1 MSGPNNQDLNWDPTS
16 QTAKQTDAALDYWPN
31 AQTIVYAV
39 PATYGSW
46 ETRTKSEELK
56 DIAVCIAKD
65 SDSAIA
71 NCDPHTLT
79 QTGIDDVTFGTV
91 GRHTDTTPE
100 QWRDPTR
107 TTRIWPDPP
116 IKMRAWDFLA
126 YLGIHAGES
135 WVDGDDSIYNWGEDG
150 AGINDDGWGQVSYS
164 SVTSDSDIAGQYSA
178 TPLSMKINGV
188 VVTTTPVAME
198 DGMIVGSNYTDT
210 RGGGPNKG
218 SFDDGIWRPRY
229 YSRFGTDYARLAGDA
244 GVKNAAIYARR
255 YFHEFPGATTTVRR
269 IYEPHFI
276 STPDETGLNFVRE
289 GVETMNLQYYY
300 GQRIVYKNPR
310 AESRD
315 FGVSQTMKIPTGGI
329 GGNPFWLKDTKD
341 WPDILRSLHFD
352 FAPFMVP
359 GTKVTRPITYRF
371 WDTLYSTAIFGGP
384 TFSIILDEY
393 GMFDEEYY
401 RMVVRNFTQ
410 SEQQIVQWRQGLW
423 GAYPDVANDPS
434 AMFPRNY
441 VNPHAW
447 YQQRMRTDAFV
458 SSDRRAF
465 FNGHPFKDT
474 QAANFIGNTGL
485 DKRIDENAA
494 NPYLGD
500 NYFSMAGWSGPCAE
514 LVLGQEP
521 DTKVVDANGVTQ
533 RVPKL
538 AGGPGPGSV
547 EMNPDPVLKK
557 AYPYYD
563 SLEELTMNNKRKLHQ
578 EALYQTNQN
587 AVQDFYYTFVLAADA
602 AAAYGRNL
610 DLFAYS
616 KSLNELE
623 QVTPE
628 MLSHRVPGSKAHDI
642 PFTIGNR
649 LKKMLQTDA
658 SYVNEF
664 RASVGECFDDTV
676 SNDIMVANL
685 HGPITEFVQRCV
697 TDKLQEIQKWAWE
710 KLVTIAKEQ
719 ASKIFEKWVWP
730 NIQPTL
736 KPLLDSAKKMFPKL
750 YDFIKSQLASLKK
763 GVLGVDFFQ
772 SPATYVDDIMKK
784 VKSWVDNLGEDAVNA
799 IGDAASEKLQQI
811 VQSIKNRFVG
821 KPSIK
826 SLPGQPGEDEDLD
839 PLDREGFGEGDIQMT
854 EFSRTPANQVKDLET
869 LMEEGDEATEVAA
882 ADGATAVE
890 AAAEATMSS
899 VCGPLILA
907 VAVTVVL
914 DWWEKK
920 QEAEAKAA
928 QAAAQAA
935 LTWKTWDTLRVPLNR
950 DYLAKFNTGAHL
962 NALFHSKM
970 TPKGITDPIDLY
982 NANVNLNDR
991 DPGARNNF
999 LQFIDNE
1006 EKSTDRYINFDTT
1019 SGGTLEA
1026 DIRTLA
1032 NLIGMNHLCIK
1043 VVDPYWF
1050 EENDTDATPATTLR
1064 AQQLLKTAE
1073 IIRTLRVTDHF
1084 MRGHTWADDATTW
1097 KPFPPMEGIPASLD
1111 AKRMTPIPVLVPQKA
1126 YVYGPTWQQMSSS
1139 VKGTAL
1145 FTLVESGGSDVWN
1158 TYVQTIVNDY
1168 GVCPMYEH
1176 QEHDYETVITL
1187 KEGGT
1192 SPVKGTDVTRQIPVP
1207 IFAPGRSPTMFVSS
1221 LDPTFAW
1228 PTLGMNGVKMSAFL
1242 DETAYFTTHNI
1253 CFTPFS
1259 GTNDGDALSEWLP
1272 KATTGTGGCIPTF
1285 GMKGYKF
1292 LLMPTIDASRDIPDT
1307 IIFTNSSTYTV
1318 TLVQL
1323 DELQVVGRTL
1333 APNDIESLPK
1343 SNGTYILSEAGV
1355 VEWNKPEDNAPFEDW
1370 KDDFLR
1376 ALPPKYRSVAFKLDG
1391 FNGHIEVFDY
1401 TRTSAD
1407 IYHFEQRMLNLVV
1420 PIMNGNPHCYEPLAA
1435 FWSTEYTK
1443 LQTKPFRFHEEVC
1456 KWLLTVIPEPTKDA
1470 TGTPVAQPTDIG
1482 KQLNIYLLA
1491 HNVFSGNED
1500 SWQTTFNSTPA
1511 ESEYNTGSTT
1521 FNHTPCEDGPVG
1533 PAKTP
1538 KETHPKTTPEGG
1550 VRMHYNVDYTQ
1561 DATMNAQAASY
1572 GYEPEQTNIRT
1583 KLAAIIPA
1591 LQILADSR
1599 YGSDDPAPD
1608 PFVQGLVGDII
1619 NNNQDLYDALK
1630 EVKDN
1635 GNYNEADIYADAMAC
1650 LKLAEDIRIQRIS
1663 AILKF
1668 SSDIDTTRA
1677 ERAVD
1682 DYETRTNDR
1691 STIARALKMLFTVR
1705 KNPRLQF
1712 TGKES
1717 FTTYPPMHQLLAQ
1730 MAKDCYIK
1738 DGPRSSLLHPT
1749 THEIAIYL
1757 PAATGSTPQGP
1768 LSTSTIVT
1776 EDTETLSPQSDYDG
1790 SQWRGWKV
1798 PDNVM
1803 ALCAQDLANRN
1814 IKGTVTKAY
1823 ITMDDKN
1830 LPHVAYDYTFYPPPL
1845 ASTEEYSIY
1854 YMPKLTDGTATT
1866 IVSTIPAVPDDSGQ
1880 GWGVPPNVR
1889 VLVAE
1894 DMASKGLTGTVSD
1907 SFDIDF
1913 SGADPVVTYTVTGIS
1928 GPTLIV
1934 AFRGTDPEKDIEAKF
1949 GKKTGIP
1956 LYQKVAVFLNPYSD
1970 LMSDLNIALGNQ
1982 AESGRFTDS
1991 DALIKNVI
1999 ALYNVANVIVTGHSL
2014 GGSLAMHCLE
2024 LNPKIVTQGVVFNP
2038 GKGLDGGYFDQVDA
2052 EISTPITT
2060 KWYNYLT
2067 TYRVGGSSSWP
2078 LDDDPV
2084 SVLSGGVGDCRL
2096 IQGPG
2101 VPAKLKAHSSSN
2113 WDTTGVLRAL
2123 HTQIVYPTRR

>member
-16 QTAKQTDAALDYWPN
+16 QTAQQSAALDYWPK
-31 AQTIVYAV
+31 AQAIVGAD
-39 PATYGSW
+39 PGTYGTW
-46 ETRTKSEELK
+46 ETRT
-56 DIAVCIAKD
+56 D
-65 SDSAIA
+65 SDDLATVGDKD
-71 NCDPHTLT
+71 NRPG
-79 QTGIDDVTFGTV
+79 QYGIDDQVFGTL

-116 IKMRAWDFLA
+116 IRMRAWDFQA
-126 YLGIHAGES
+126 YLGIHGGET
-135 WVDGDDSIYNWGEDG
+135 WYGGDADEKGHTQLVYVNDDDDMSTTVSKIYIRTFDVN
-150 AGINDDGWGQVSYS
+150 GINVDPPP
-164 SVTSDSDIAGQYSA
+164 SV
-178 TPLSMKINGV
+178 L
-188 VVTTTPVAME
+188 PVE
-198 DGMIVGSNYTDT
+198 SGLILGSNESTCDSNVLGDVGDY
-210 RGGGPNKG
+210 GCI
-218 SFDDGIWRPRY
+218 F
-229 YSRFGTDYARLAGDA
+229 YARSGWPYGKIGFEGGMGLPTEPF
-244 GVKNAAIYARR
+244 RQR
-255 YFHEFPGATTTVRR
+255 HEFPGAKSNLRL

-276 STPDETGLNFVRE
+276 STPNATGTEFIRE
-289 GVETMNLQYYY
+289 GVDTTMADLKTSKYATHQW
-300 GQRIVYKNPR
+300 GRRWIYKNPR

-359 GTKVTRPITYRF
+359 IGKVTRPISYRF

-384 TFSIILDEY
+384 TFAIILDDY
-393 GMFDEEYY
+393 GIFDEEYY
-401 RMVVRNFTQ
+401 RMVLRHYNQ
-410 SEQQIVQWRQGLW
+410 SEQQIMQWRQGLW
-423 GAYPDVANDPS
+423 GAYPNVANDPT

-441 VNPHAW
+441 ANPHAW
-447 YQQRMRTDAFV
+447 YQMRINPTWYA
-458 SSDRRAF
+458 SARTQ
-465 FNGHPFKDT
+465 HIFKDT
-474 QAANFIGNTGL
+474 SGSNF
-485 DKRIDENAA
+485 
-494 NPYLGD
+494 LGD
-500 NYFSMAGWSGPCAE
+500 PDFDANIGLQYKPSSMKSPNERFFSMAGWSGPCAE
-514 LVLGQEP
+514 LVLAEEP
-521 DTKVVDANGVTQ
+521 DMRQADGTYASGQRFPKKFPDAG
-533 RVPKL
+533 
-538 AGGPGPGSV
+538 
-547 EMNPDPVLKK
+547 DPLLKK

-563 SLEELTMNNKRKLHQ
+563 SYEELTMNNKRKLH
-578 EALYQTNQN
+578 EENMYQTNPN

-602 AAAYGRNL
+602 SAAYGRNL

-642 PFTIGNR
+642 PFIIGNR

-658 SYVNEF
+658 AYINEF
-664 RASVGECFDDTV
+664 RATMGECFDDTV
-676 SNDIMVANL
+676 SEDLMVAQL
-685 HGPITEFVQRCV
+685 HGPVAAFVQRCV

-710 KLVTIAKEQ
+710 KLVTIAKEE

-730 NIQPTL
+730 NIEPTL
-736 KPLLDSAKKMFPKL
+736 KPLLDGAKKMFPKL
-750 YDFIKSQLASLKK
+750 YEFIKSQLASLKK
-763 GVLGVDFFQ
+763 GVLGVDFFA
-772 SPATYVDDIMKK
+772 SPTTYVDDIMKK
-784 VKSWVDNLGEDAVNA
+784 VSAWVKGLGEAAVDA
-799 IGDAASEKLQQI
+799 IGDAASEKLKELFE
-811 VQSIKNRFVG
+811 SLKNRFVG

-826 SLPGQPGEDEDLD
+826 SLPGQPGEDKDLD
-839 PLDREGFGEGDIQMT
+839 PLDGEGFGEGDIQMT
-854 EFSRTPANQVKDLET
+854 EFSRTPAGQVKDLET

-882 ADGATAVE
+882 EDGAAAVE

-899 VCGPLILA
+899 VCGPLILGL
-907 VAVTVVL
+907 AVTVIL

-920 QEAEAKAA
+920 EEAAAKAA
-928 QAAAQAA
+928 QEAAQAA
-935 LTWKTWDTLRVPLNR
+935 LTWKMWDTYRVPLNR
-950 DYLAKFNTGAHL
+950 EYLTKFNTGAHL
-962 NALFHSKM
+962 NALFRGHM

-982 NANVNLNDR
+982 RTNVNFNGI
-991 DPGARNNF
+991 DPGAENNF
-999 LQFIDNE
+999 LNFTDFETKTN
-1006 EKSTDRYINFDTT
+1006 DRYINFDTT
-1019 SGGTLEA
+1019 NGGTLEA

-1050 EENDTDATPATTLR
+1050 DEGDVEAVGATKLR

-1084 MRGHTWADDATTW
+1084 MRGHTWADDWTTW

-1111 AKRMTPIPVLVPQKA
+1111 TKRMTPIPVLVPQKT
-1126 YVYGPTWQQMSSS
+1126 YVYAPVWQQMSGT
-1139 VKGTAL
+1139 VKGTKL
-1145 FTLVESGGSDVWN
+1145 FELVESGGSDAWN
-1158 TYVQTIVNDY
+1158 NYVKQIEDSW

-1176 QEHDYETVITL
+1176 QEHEYATVIVL

-1192 SPVKGTDVTRQIPVP
+1192 APVTGTDVTRQIPVP

-1228 PTLGMNGVKMSAFL
+1228 PTLGMKGVKMSAFL
-1242 DETAYFTTHNI
+1242 DETAYFTDHNI
-1253 CFTPFS
+1253 CFTPFP
-1259 GTNDGDALSEWLP
+1259 GTNEGDALSEWLP
-1272 KATTGTGGCIPTF
+1272 KATAGSGGCVPTF
-1285 GMKGYKF
+1285 GNKGYKF
-1292 LLMPTIDASRDIPDT
+1292 LLMPTENEGDINSV
-1307 IIFTNSSTYTV
+1307 FTNSSSYTIS
-1318 TLVQL
+1318 LVQL
-1323 DELQVVGRTL
+1323 DQLQVALNL
-1333 APNDIESLPK
+1333 ASNESGILEK
-1343 SNGTYILSEAGV
+1343 STGTYIIAEAGV
-1355 VEWNKPEDNAPFEDW
+1355 VEWNKPEDNMPFEDW

-1376 ALPPKYRSVAFKLDG
+1376 ALPPKYRSVAFNLDG
-1391 FNGHIEVFDY
+1391 FSGRIEVFDY
-1401 TRTSAD
+1401 TRTSED
-1407 IYHFEQRMLNLVV
+1407 IYLFEQRMRIVKT
-1420 PIMNGNPHCYEPLAA
+1420 IMDSNPHCYEPLAA

-1443 LQTKPFRFHEEVC
+1443 LQTKPFKFHEEVC
-1456 KWLLTVIPEPTKDA
+1456 KWLLTVIPEPAKDS

-1491 HNVFSGNED
+1491 HNAFSGNEE

-1511 ESEYNTGSTT
+1511 DSEFGT
-1521 FNHTPCEDGPVG
+1521 FNHTPCDGPT
-1533 PAKTP
+1533 KTP

-1550 VRMHYNVDYTQ
+1550 VRMHYNVDYGQ

-1572 GYEPEQTNIRT
+1572 GYEPEQTNIRN
-1583 KLAAIIPA
+1583 KLTGLTAAI
-1591 LQILADSR
+1591 QILADSKF
-1599 YGSDDPAPD
+1599 GSVDP
-1608 PFVQGLVGDII
+1608 VVEGLVGDII
-1619 NNNQDLYDALK
+1619 NNNQDQYDALASLKGDSNYSDK
-1630 EVKDN
+1630 EF
-1635 GNYNEADIYADAMAC
+1635 YADVMGC

-1682 DYETRTNDR
+1682 DYEKRTGDT
-1691 STIARALKMLFTVR
+1691 SSIARALKMLFTVR

-1717 FTTYPPMHQLLAQ
+1717 FTIYPPMHQLLAQ

-1757 PAATGSTPQGP
+1757 PPATASTPQGP
-1768 LSTSTIVT
+1768 LSTATIVAD
-1776 EDTETLSPQSDYDG
+1776 DTEALSPKSDYDANG
-1790 SQWRGWKV
+1790 QWRGWKL
-1798 PDNVM
+1798 PDNFM
-1803 ALCAQDLANRN
+1803 TLCAQDLASRG
-1814 IKGTVTKAY
+1814 IKGTVVKAY
-1823 ITMDDKN
+1823 IKNDDQN
-1830 LPHVAYDYTFYPPPL
+1830 TPHVAYDYTYYPPPL

-1854 YMPKLTDGTATT
+1854 YMPKLTDGTTTT
-1866 IVSTIPAVPDDSGQ
+1866 IVSTIPAVLDQSRDEPT
-1880 GWGVPPNVR
+1880 WVVPPNVEA
-1889 VLVAE
+1889 LVAE
-1894 DMASKGLTGTVSD
+1894 DFASRGLTGTVPSTYQ
-1907 SFDIDF
+1907 IDY
-1913 SGADPVVTYTVTGIS
+1913 SGLNPVVTYIVNDQVTGIA

-1970 LMSDLNIALGNQ
+1970 LMSDLKIALGDQ
-1982 AESGRFTDS
+1982 AESPRFADS

-1999 ALYNVANVIVTGHSL
+1999 GSYNVANVVVTGHSL

-2024 LNPKIVTQGVVFNP
+2024 LNPRIVTHGVVFNP
-2038 GKGLDGGYFDQVDA
+2038 GKGLDGLYFDQVDY

-2113 WDTTGVLRAL
+2113 WDTTGVVRAL
-2123 HTQIVYPTRR
+2123 HAATVYPTRRSSSQMK

>member
-16 QTAKQTDAALDYWPN
+16 QNAQHSDALDYWPI
-31 AQTIVYAV
+31 AQAIVGDN
-39 PATYGSW
+39 PGIYGSW

-56 DIAVCIAKD
+56 DISICLHNNG
-65 SDSAIA
+65 
-71 NCDPHTLT
+71 NCDHHTKP
-79 QTGIDDVTFGTV
+79 QTGIDDVKFGTL

-116 IKMRAWDFLA
+116 IAMRAWDFLA

-135 WVDGDDSIYNWGEDG
+135 WIDSNWGWAHTKADFPDATWGKIWNDSLTDDDNTESFKYWLPWQIYENG
-150 AGINDDGWGQVSYS
+150 ALVGEATKGTANVPIEPGLVVG
-164 SVTSDSDIAGQYSA
+164 SDSGYCGGKMRSSYCHLYCRSGMDY
-178 TPLSMKINGV
+178 
-188 VVTTTPVAME
+188 
-198 DGMIVGSNYTDT
+198 GMIAALQ
-210 RGGGPNKG
+210 
-218 SFDDGIWRPRY
+218 
-229 YSRFGTDYARLAGDA
+229 YA
-244 GVKNAAIYARR
+244 
-255 YFHEFPGATTTVRR
+255 HEFPAATTNVRR

-276 STPDETGLNFVRE
+276 SMPDPTGQVFLRE
-289 GVETMNLQYYY
+289 GVDTTRVDYD
-300 GQRIVYKNPR
+300 GVGVRCIYKNPR
-310 AESRD
+310 AETRD

-341 WPDILRSLHFD
+341 WPNILRSLHFD

-359 GTKVTRPITYRF
+359 GTSVTRPISYRF

-384 TFSIILDEY
+384 TFSIILDDY
-393 GMFDEEYY
+393 GMFDEEFY
-401 RMVVRNFTQ
+401 RMVLRHFTQ
-410 SEQQIVQWRQGLW
+410 SEQQIMQWRQGPF
-423 GAYPDVANDPS
+423 GATPDVANDPS

-447 YQQRMRTDAFV
+447 YQQRMRTDLFDEQ
-458 SSDRRAF
+458 SDF
-465 FNGHPFKDT
+465 FKGHPIKDAA
-474 QAANFIGNTGL
+474 AANFWGNPGL
-485 DKRIDENAA
+485 DQRIDNDST
-494 NPYLGD
+494 NTSPSGD

-521 DTKVVDANGVTQ
+521 DKKVVDPNGATQ
-533 RVPKL
+533 RIPKL
-538 AGGPGPGSV
+538 VMPPGPGAV
-547 EMNPDPVLKK
+547 YGDVDALLAKV
-557 AYPYYD
+557 YPYYD
-563 SLEELTMNNKRKLHQ
+563 SFEELTMNNKRKLHQ
-578 EALYQTNQN
+578 ENLYQTNQN
-587 AVQDFYYTFVLAADA
+587 AVQDFYYTFVLCADA
-602 AAAYGRNL
+602 SAAYGRNL

-623 QVTPE
+623 QVTPA

-658 SYVNEF
+658 SYINEF
-664 RASVGECFDDTV
+664 RETMGECFDDTV
-676 SNDIMVANL
+676 SNDIMIAHL

-710 KLVTIAKEQ
+710 KLVSILKEQ

-736 KPLLDSAKKMFPKL
+736 KPLLDGAKKMFPKL

-763 GVLGVDFFQ
+763 GVLEVDFFK
-772 SPATYVDDIMKK
+772 SPATYVGDVMKTVSDW
-784 VKSWVDNLGEDAVNA
+784 VKNLGEDAVNA
-799 IGDAASEKLQQI
+799 IGEAATEKLKQLFE
-811 VQSIKNRFVG
+811 SLKNRFVG
-821 KPSIK
+821 KPIIK
-826 SLPGQPGEDEDLD
+826 SKPGQPGEDEDLD

-854 EFSRTPANQVKDLET
+854 EFSRTPEGQVKDLET
-869 LMEEGDEATEVAA
+869 LMEEGDEAAEVAA
-882 ADGATAVE
+882 EDGAVAVE
-890 AAAEATMSS
+890 CAAEATMSS

-907 VAVTVVL
+907 VAVTLIL

-950 DYLAKFNTGAHL
+950 EYLTKFNTGAHL
-962 NALFHSKM
+962 NALFRGKM
-970 TPKGITDPIDLY
+970 TPSGITDPLDLY
-982 NANVNLNDR
+982 RLGVDTDKDLYFNAFSVYESEHGN
-991 DPGARNNF
+991 
-999 LQFIDNE
+999 
-1006 EKSTDRYINFDTT
+1006 TRYINFDTT

-1050 EENDTDATPATTLR
+1050 ADNEDGTVGATQLR

-1126 YVYGPTWQQMSSS
+1126 YVYGPTWQQMSST

-1145 FTLVESGGSDVWN
+1145 FELVESGGSDVWN
-1158 TYVQTIVNDY
+1158 SYVQIIVNDY

-1176 QEHDYETVITL
+1176 QLHDYETVITL

-1228 PTLGMNGVKMSAFL
+1228 PTLGMKGVKMSAFL

-1259 GTNDGDALSEWLP
+1259 GTSEGDALSEWLP
-1272 KATTGTGGCIPTF
+1272 KATTGTGGCTPTF

-1292 LLMPTIDASRDIPDT
+1292 LLMPTNENLPDT
-1307 IIFTNSSTYTV
+1307 IVFTNSSSYAIS
-1318 TLVQL
+1318 LVQL
-1323 DELQVVGRTL
+1323 DQLQVVRNIQS
-1333 APNDIESLPK
+1333 NDSSILQNST
-1343 SNGTYILSEAGV
+1343 GTYIIAEAGV

-1370 KDDFLR
+1370 KDDFLK

-1391 FNGHIEVFDY
+1391 AFSGNIEVFDY

-1420 PIMNGNPHCYEPLAA
+1420 PIMQANPHCYEPLAA

-1491 HNVFSGNED
+1491 HNVFSGNEEV
-1500 SWQTTFNSTPA
+1500 WQTTFNSTPA

-1521 FNHTPCEDGPVG
+1521 FNHTPCDDGPVG

-1550 VRMHYNVDYTQ
+1550 LRMHYNVDYTQ
-1561 DATMNAQAASY
+1561 DASMNAQAASY
-1572 GYEPEQTNIRT
+1572 GYEPEQTNLRT
-1583 KLAAIIPA
+1583 KLAALIPA
-1591 LQILADSR
+1591 LQILANSR

-1691 STIARALKMLFTVR
+1691 STITRALKMLFTVR

-1738 DGPRSSLLHPT
+1738 DGPRSHLLHPT

-1757 PAATGSTPQGP
+1757 PAVTGSTPQGP
-1768 LSTSTIVT
+1768 LSTATIVT
-1776 EDTETLSPQSDYDG
+1776 DDTETLSPQSDYDG
-1790 SQWRGWKV
+1790 SQWRGWKL
-1798 PDNVM
+1798 PDNAM
-1803 ALCAQDLANRN
+1803 TLCTQDLASRN

-1823 ITMDDKN
+1823 ITTDDKN
-1830 LPHVAYDYTFYPPPL
+1830 IPHVAYDYTFYPPPL

-1854 YMPKLTDGTATT
+1854 YMPKLTDGTTTT
-1866 IVSTIPAVPDDSGQ
+1866 IVSTIKAVPDDSGQ

-1894 DMASKGLTGTVSD
+1894 DMASRGLTGTVSD

-1982 AESGRFTDS
+1982 AESGRFKES

-1999 ALYNVANVIVTGHSL
+1999 GTYNVANVIVTGHSL

-2113 WDTTGVLRAL
+2113 WDTTGVVRAP
-2123 HTQIVYPTRR
+2123 HTAIVYPTRR

>member
-16 QTAKQTDAALDYWPN
+16 QTAQSSTAVDQWGVVQNTLINNAA
-31 AQTIVYAV
+31 I
-39 PATYGSW
+39 YGSW
-46 ETRTKSEELK
+46 ETRTRSEELK

-65 SDSAIA
+65 SDTAIA
-71 NCDPHTLT
+71 NCDPHTKP
-79 QTGIDDVTFGTV
+79 QTGIDDDLFGGL
-91 GRHTDTTPE
+91 GRHIDTTPE

-116 IKMRAWDFLA
+116 IKFRAWDFLA
-126 YLGIHAGES
+126 YLGIHAGDAWIYSE
-135 WVDGDDSIYNWGEDG
+135 DGIYNWYEWD
-150 AGINDDGWGQVSYS
+150 AGIHDDSWGHIGNFPVS
-164 SVTSDSDIAGQYSA
+164 SDSDIAGQYGT
-178 TPLSMKINGV
+178 TPMSMKMNGA
-188 VVTTTPVAME
+188 VVTPTPVAME
-198 DGMIVGSNYTDT
+198 DGMLVGSYNDNTKPV
-210 RGGGPNKG
+210 GPNKG
-218 SFDDGIWRPRY
+218 SWDDSSYPARY
-229 YSRFGTDYARLAGDA
+229 YSRAGNDYARISDD
-244 GVKNAAIYARR
+244 VARK
-255 YFHEFPGATTTVRR
+255 YLHEFPGASTNLRR

-289 GVETMNLQYYY
+289 GVDTMNLQYYH

-341 WPDILRSLHFD
+341 WPNILRSLHFD

-359 GTKVTRPITYRF
+359 GTKVTRPISYRF

-401 RMVVRNFTQ
+401 RMVLRNFTQ
-410 SEQQIVQWRQGLW
+410 SEQQITQWRQGVW
-423 GAYPDVANDPS
+423 AAYPDVANDPS
-434 AMFPRNY
+434 ALFPRNY

-447 YQQRMRTDAFV
+447 YQQRMKGSMTPYDPYFGT
-458 SSDRRAF
+458 DRRAF

-474 QAANFIGNTGL
+474 QAANFIGNEGL
-485 DKRIDENAA
+485 DQRIDENAA
-494 NPYLGD
+494 NPLTPIEK

-521 DTKVVDANGVTQ
+521 DTKVVDGNGVTQ
-533 RVPKL
+533 RMPKL

-547 EMNPDPVLKK
+547 LMNPDPLLRK

-563 SLEELTMNNKRKLHQ
+563 SVEELTMNNKRKLHQ

-602 AAAYGRNL
+602 SAAYGRNL

-664 RASVGECFDDTV
+664 RATIGECFDDTV

-697 TDKLQEIQKWAWE
+697 TDKLQETQKWAWE
-710 KLVTIAKEQ
+710 KLVSILKEQ
-719 ASKIFEKWVWP
+719 ASKVFEKWIWP
-730 NIQPTL
+730 NLQPTL
-736 KPLLDSAKKMFPKL
+736 KPLLDGAKKMFPKL
-750 YDFIKSQLASLKK
+750 YEFLESQLGSLKK
-763 GVLGVDFFQ
+763 SVLGVDFFQ
-772 SPATYVDDIMKK
+772 SPTTYVGDIMKK
-784 VKSWVDNLGEDAVNA
+784 VNAWAKNLGEDAVNA
-799 IGDAASEKLQQI
+799 IGDAATEKLKELF
-811 VQSIKNRFVG
+811 QSLKNRFVG
-821 KPSIK
+821 KPSIV

-854 EFSRTPANQVKDLET
+854 EFSRTPAGQVKDLQT
-869 LMEEGDEATEVAA
+869 LMEEGDEAAEVAVEE
-882 ADGATAVE
+882 GATAVE

-907 VAVTVVL
+907 VAVTLIL

-950 DYLAKFNTGAHL
+950 EYLTKFNTGAHL
-962 NALFHSKM
+962 NALFRGHM

-982 NANVNLNDR
+982 RTNVNLNGI
-991 DPGARNNF
+991 DPGAGNNF
-999 LQFIDNE
+999 LNFTDFETKTN
-1006 EKSTDRYINFDTT
+1006 DRYINFDTT
-1019 SGGTLEA
+1019 NGGTLEA

-1032 NLIGMNHLCIK
+1032 NLIGMNHMCIK

-1050 EENDTDATPATTLR
+1050 EENDTDATPATILR

-1084 MRGHTWADDATTW
+1084 MRGHTWADDYTTW

-1111 AKRMTPIPVLVPQKA
+1111 TKRMTPIPVLVPQKA
-1126 YVYGPTWQQMSSS
+1126 YVYAPVWQQMSGT
-1139 VKGTAL
+1139 VKGTKL
-1145 FTLVESGGSDVWN
+1145 FELVESGGSDAWN
-1158 TYVQTIVNDY
+1158 NYVKQIEDSW

-1176 QEHDYETVITL
+1176 QEHEYATVIVL

-1192 SPVKGTDVTRQIPVP
+1192 APVTGTDVTRQIPVP

-1228 PTLGMNGVKMSAFL
+1228 PTLGMKGVKMSAFL
-1242 DETAYFTTHNI
+1242 DETAYFTDHNI
-1253 CFTPFS
+1253 CFTPFP
-1259 GTNDGDALSEWLP
+1259 GTNEGDALSEWLP
-1272 KATTGTGGCIPTF
+1272 KATTGSGGCVPTF
-1285 GMKGYKF
+1285 GNKGYKF
-1292 LLMPTIDASRDIPDT
+1292 LLMPTENEGDLDIVL
-1307 IIFTNSSTYTV
+1307 TNSSSYTIS
-1318 TLVQL
+1318 LVQL
-1323 DELQVVGRTL
+1323 DQLQVALNL
-1333 APNDIESLPK
+1333 ASNESGILEK
-1343 SNGTYILSEAGV
+1343 SAGTYIIAEAGV
-1355 VEWNKPEDNAPFEDW
+1355 VEWNKPEDNMPFEDW

-1376 ALPPKYRSVAFKLDG
+1376 ALPPKYRSVAFNLDG
-1391 FNGHIEVFDY
+1391 FSGRIEVFDY
-1401 TRTSAD
+1401 TRTSED
-1407 IYHFEQRMLNLVV
+1407 IYLFEQRMRIVKT
-1420 PIMNGNPHCYEPLAA
+1420 IMDSNPHCYEPLAA

-1443 LQTKPFRFHEEVC
+1443 LQTKPFKFHEEVC
-1456 KWLLTVIPEPTKDA
+1456 KWLLTVIPEPAKDS

-1491 HNVFSGNED
+1491 HNAFSGNEE

-1511 ESEYNTGSTT
+1511 DSEFGT
-1521 FNHTPCEDGPVG
+1521 FNHTPCDGPT
-1533 PAKTP
+1533 KTP

-1550 VRMHYNVDYTQ
+1550 VRMHYNVDYAQ

-1572 GYEPEQTNIRT
+1572 GYEPEQTNIRN
-1583 KLAAIIPA
+1583 KLTGLTAAIQIVIDAIDELPIPWVTP
-1591 LQILADSR
+1591 IVEGLAR
-1599 YGSDDPAPD
+1599 
-1608 PFVQGLVGDII
+1608 DII
-1619 NNNQDLYDALK
+1619 NNNQDMYDALTALK
-1630 EVKDN
+1630 
-1635 GNYNEADIYADAMAC
+1635 GNPVYDDRTVYADAMAC

-1682 DYETRTNDR
+1682 DYEKRTGDT
-1691 STIARALKMLFTVR
+1691 SSIARALKMLFTVR

-1717 FTTYPPMHQLLAQ
+1717 FTIYPPMHQLLAQ

-1757 PAATGSTPQGP
+1757 PPATASTPQGP
-1768 LSTSTIVT
+1768 LSTATIVAADADIT
-1776 EDTETLSPQSDYDG
+1776 PSSNFDPTTG
-1790 SQWRGWKV
+1790 QWTGWGL
-1798 PDNVM
+1798 PDNYM
-1803 ALCAQDLANRN
+1803 TLCAQDLAKRG
-1814 IKGTVTKAY
+1814 IKGTVTTAY
-1823 ITMDDKN
+1823 ITTDDQN
-1830 LPHVAYDYTFYPPPL
+1830 IPHVAYDYTYYPPPL
-1845 ASTEEYSIY
+1845 ASTEEYSVY
-1854 YMPKLTDGTATT
+1854 YMPKLTDGTTTT
-1866 IVSTIPAVPDDSGQ
+1866 IVSTILAVADERGE
-1880 GWGVPPNVR
+1880 GWAVPPNVDA
-1889 VLVAE
+1889 LVAE
-1894 DMASKGLTGTVSD
+1894 DFASRGLTGTVSD
-1907 SFDIDF
+1907 FGIDY
-1913 SGADPVVTYTVTGIS
+1913 SGADPVVTYSVSDQVTGIA

-1970 LMSDLNIALGNQ
+1970 LMSDLKIALGDQ
-1982 AESGRFTDS
+1982 AESPRFADS

-1999 ALYNVANVIVTGHSL
+1999 GSYNVANVVVTGHSL

-2024 LNPKIVTQGVVFNP
+2024 LNPRIVTHGVVFNP
-2038 GKGLDGGYFDQVDA
+2038 GKGLDSLYFDQVDY

-2113 WDTTGVLRAL
+2113 WDTTGVVRAL
-2123 HTQIVYPTRR
+2123 HAATVYPTRRSSSQMK